1 MDIATVIGLV
11 GTLGLIAW
19 AMNSAAGLGAFIDP
33 ASVVIV
39 FVGSIMVLLMRST
52 LPEFINAWAKVLM
65 KTILNSNEDPGEL
78 IQQIVSMANISRGT
92 VYRSR
97 GSNGR
102 DKKSIPSDRHRNGR
116 RRHRCGEIETKL
128 NNDVELMA
136 YRHAEASGCSN
147 LGKISLRQWE

>member
-1 MDIATVIGLV
+1 MVLSDTFGSGIGNKPKYSCCQVEIMDIATVIGLV

-65 KTILNSNEDPGEL
+65 KTILNSN
-78 IQQIVSMANISRGT
+78 
-92 VYRSR
+92 
-97 GSNGR
+97 
-102 DKKSIPSDRHRNGR
+102 
-116 RRHRCGEIETKL
+116 
-128 NNDVELMA
+128 
-136 YRHAEASGCSN
+136 
-147 LGKISLRQWE
+147 